1 MALVRLFAT
10 LRKMTGLTQVSLEG
24 DTVAAVLTELCSQ
37 FPDLETVL
45 FEAGGLRPHFIVMVN
60 GQNISLKQGLATPV
74 GPEDQVAV
82 FPPIAGG

>member
-1 MALVRLFAT
+1 MPLVRLFAT
-10 LRKMTGLTQVSLEG
+10 LRRTTGLTQISLEG
-24 DTVAAVLTELCSQ
+24 DTVAAVLNALCRQ

-45 FEAGGLRPHFIVMVN
+45 FEAGGLRPHYIVMVN
-60 GQNISLKQGLATPV
+60 GLNITLKQGLATSV